1 MKIAQ
6 IKDIEN
12 LAPGTAIGQI
22 TVKVKKVFPKKT
34 GQSQHGPWSVQGL
47 IIVDE
52 TGESRA
58 SAWNMEMNDLE
69 GKTVTFKSNSTK
81 HGLKGVEVKAN
92 KEGLNE
98 LSFSDKGSV
107 IEGSGGASTAHDEPV
122 KSSGSKYTKPAPE
135 KLTIEQVKQKIY
147 QSSQLY
153 VQCANAA
160 KWVVGQV
167 ENEDPEFFKS
177 CAASLYITAE
187 RHGYSSAF
195 EQPEK
200 KEETTVTEEEDDIK
214 W

>member
-12 LAPGTAIGQI
+12 LAAGTKIGQI
-22 TVKVKKVFPKKT
+22 TAKLKKVFPAASGE
-34 GQSQHGPWSVQGL
+34 GQYGPWSRQGVIL
-47 IIVDE
+47 VDE
-52 TGESRA
+52 TGETRA
-58 SAWNMEMNDLE
+58 TVWNMSVSDLE
-69 GKTVTFKSNSTK
+69 GKTVTFKSNSGK
-81 HGLKGVEVKAN
+81 KGLEGVEIKAN
-92 KEGLNE
+92 KSGGTE
-98 LSFSDKGSV
+98 LSISDKGSV
-107 IEGSGGASTAHDEPV
+107 IEGSGGASAAHDEPV
-122 KSSGSKYTKPAPE
+122 KSSGSKYSKPAPE

-177 CAASLYITAE
+177 CTASLYITAE

-200 KEETTVTEEEDDIK
+200 KEETTLPEEEDDIK